1 MTPSGA
7 DDERFMA
14 RALELAANASAAGEV
29 PVGAVIVVDG
39 EIIGEGANS
48 SISTNDATAH
58 AEILAIRNACD
69 ELENYRLP
77 GATAYLSLEPCTM
90 CAGAIV
96 HARVARVVCATHEP
110 RFGAAGSMCNLLQ
123 NSRLNHQCEVEFG
136 LMQSQSSDLLKTF
149 FRARR

>member
-1 MTPSGA
+1 MTSFSA
-7 DDERFMA
+7 DDEVFMQ
-14 RALELAANASAAGEV
+14 RALELAANAGEVGEV
-29 PVGAVIVVDG
+29 PVGAVIVSDG
-39 EIIGEGANS
+39 EIVGEGANS
-48 SISTNDATAH
+48 SITTNDATAH
-58 AEILAIRNACD
+58 AEILAIRDACD
-69 ELENYRLP
+69 KLNNYRLP

-110 RFGAAGSMCNLLQ
+110 RFGAAGSMSNHLQ
-123 NSRLNHQCEVEFG
+123 NSQLNHQCEVEFG